1 MIKPSLDELNQMVDS
16 KYSLVI
22 VAARRGREIQAGKQ
36 KLVDSRSN
44 KPVTIAL
51 EEMALGKIAY
61 DRNRVVQYEAIEAE
75 EYAHEHEAAGE

>member
-1 MIKPSLDELNQMVDS
+1 MIKPSLDELTLKVDS

-22 VAARRGREIQAGKQ
+22 VAARRGREIQAGKM

-51 EEMALGKIAY
+51 EEMALDKIAY

-75 EYAHEHEAAGE
+75 EYAQEHEGE

>member
-1 MIKPSLDELNQMVDS
+1 MIKPSLDQLTEKVDS

-22 VAARRGREIQAGKQ
+22 VAARRGREIQAGKA

-51 EEMALGKIAY
+51 EELALGKIAY
-61 DRNRVVQYEAIEAE
+61 DRNRVIQYEAIEAE
-75 EYAHEHEAAGE
+75 EYANEAGE